1 MSYPEQFGQPCWV
14 KEKVDKCISSGVAQI
29 QQEHADLFLSSHSP
43 IDNITDQKAGKSV
56 NEEEAFQS
64 IFAYNGEFRGVVLG
78 GVGTG
83 KSHLIRWL
91 NIRTEKAV
99 KDEED
104 RFDRYKIVM
113 VKRDTGNL
121 RSALRQIAEQLG
133 DEFEQLKK
141 NIETT
146 VDRFSDN
153 TARQELLSN
162 LHLEIGPKWV
172 ERGEEPLDE
181 DLKNLPNVLLSGG
194 LRDWLCR
201 DGGVIA
207 QTISRFKEKSSIEER
222 LQQIEF
228 TQEELP
234 KAIHWNKE
242 RDTETAFKFLEDLQY
257 DDVSPEET
265 LKVLNKAFL
274 NAKRELTGINANTL
288 NEIFSEIR
296 IKLKEQNKEL
306 VVFVEDVTVVSG
318 GLDID
323 FFQAFEPVEKPN
335 HCRMI
340 ALLGMTKV
348 ANWQV
353 LADHDK
359 DRVQMVL
366 DIDTS
371 TENWAGDDSKV
382 AKFAARYLNTI
393 RSEEDEI
400 EKIASNRLG
409 SDVNQSKCDACP
421 HQIECFDSFGS
432 VELEKGTKVG
442 LFPFSNQA
450 PAKLLRKLNIE
461 RHRQSPRGL
470 LDYVL
475 NVALSQSFDRFT
487 QNQFPYDKNFN
498 VQRTPPTN
506 WSSIENKF
514 LGGSSWNREQKERAL
529 FLTEFWFASGKPD
542 EVASELNKYRKA
554 FQIPKLSESPTLPDT
569 PKERTAQEQNSAKE
583 QPKSSP
589 PAEDAKL
596 QDELTKI
603 SEWLRGEPLKS
614 DSVFRDLLNDFFKNA
629 IKWEDYPEIPVRFA
643 YEMVSG
649 NKPHRIEGQQS
660 NPSNQKYFIDYP
672 RNEETHDLLEALVR
686 FKYEGRK
693 SWDFDLGEMHKRK
706 VARWLRNNRGKI
718 LESLQPE
725 PPQLRDQAVRAGIQ
739 FLALSAVARKGETL
753 PKRDQAKRIS
763 ELFFE
768 PKEGITHALSNEL
781 NGQFEDMVGKWEKV
795 KEFIVS
801 ELGIGQGSAAPTDYI
816 DPLPILKNLEKFEED
831 IGVEPPDSKVN
842 ESFWQKRFSA
852 VSKLSSYADLDEIF
866 EQEKQLIDK
875 RVSKIE
881 EFSREHGFDGED
893 LSKDIE
899 NCLKLILEI
908 EEIQKASGNLKLPP
922 EPDYNRCLER
932 IREKKSELVNSVGKA
947 SGINDSSSKIEL
959 LALDTEK
966 LDEIYDKLIYEVK
979 SRLVTLESEMQ
990 SQLNTGQDEGD
1001 SITKDDLIEELD
1013 SIITV
1018 IDQSD
1023 ENTEGEAS

>member
-1 MSYPEQFGQPCWV
+1 MSYPEQFGQPCWT
-14 KEKVDKCISSGVAQI
+14 KEKVDKSISSGVAQI
-29 QQEHADLFLSSHSP
+29 QEEHADLFLSSHSP
-43 IDNITDQKAGKSV
+43 IENITDQKAGKSV

-64 IFAYNGEFRGVVLG
+64 IFTYNGEFRGVVLG

-99 KDEED
+99 NGKED
-104 RFDRYKIVM
+104 GFDRYKIVM

-133 DEFEQLKK
+133 DEFDQLKK

-146 VDRFSDN
+146 VDRFSDK
-153 TARQELLSN
+153 TARQELWSN
-162 LHLEIGPKWV
+162 LHLETGPKWE
-172 ERGEEPLDE
+172 ERGEEPLDDDLE
-181 DLKNLPNVLLSGG
+181 DLPNVLLSEGI
-194 LRDWLCR
+194 RNWLCR
-201 DGGVIA
+201 DEGVIA

-222 LQQIEF
+222 VQQIEF
-228 TQEELP
+228 TREELP
-234 KAIHWNKE
+234 KLNCLKPG
-242 RDTETAFKFLEDLQY
+242 RDPQTAFDFLEALEYEDETAEQT
-257 DDVSPEET
+257 V
-265 LKVLNKAFL
+265 KVLNKAFL
-274 NAKRELTGINANTL
+274 NAKREITGINANTL

-296 IKLKEQNKEL
+296 KKLYEQKKEL

-318 GLDID
+318 GLDVD

-371 TENWAGDDSKV
+371 TENWAGDVTKV
-382 AKFAARYLNTI
+382 AKFTARYLNTI

-409 SDVNQSKCDACP
+409 SDVNKSKCDDCT
-421 HQIECFDSFGS
+421 HQIECHDSFGT
-432 VELEKGTKVG
+432 VELEEGTKVG
-442 LFPFSNQA
+442 LFPFSMEA

-475 NVALSQSFDRFT
+475 NVALSQSFDRFP

-529 FLTEFWFASGKPD
+529 FLTEFWFASGKPN

-554 FQIPKLSESPTLPDT
+554 FRIPELSESPTIPDA
-569 PKERTAQEQNSAKE
+569 PKAQTFQELNSGKE
-583 QPKSSP
+583 QPKIPP
-589 PAEDAKL
+589 PADDGKL
-596 QDELTKI
+596 QDELTKLR
-603 SEWLRGEPLKS
+603 EWLRGEQLKS
-614 DSVFRDLLNDFFKNA
+614 DSVFRDHLSDFFKHA
-629 IKWEDYPEIPVRFA
+629 LKWEDYPEIPVRFA
-643 YEMVSG
+643 YEMVNG
-649 NKPHRIEGQQS
+649 KKPHRIEGQQS
-660 NPSNQKYFIDYP
+660 KQSTQKYFIDYP

-686 FKYEGRK
+686 FKHEGLK

-718 LESLQPE
+718 LETLQPD
-725 PPQLRDQAVRAGIQ
+725 PPELRDQAVQAGIQ
-739 FLALSAVARKGETL
+739 FLAFSAVARKGEAL
-753 PKRDQAKRIS
+753 PKRDYAKRVS
-763 ELFFE
+763 ELFIE
-768 PKEGITHALSNEL
+768 PEEEITHALSNEMDV
-781 NGQFEDMVGKWEKV
+781 QFEDMLGKWRKV

-801 ELGIGQGSAAPTDYI
+801 ELGIGQGSAAPTDYL
-816 DPLPILKNLEKFEED
+816 DPLPVLKSLEKFEED
-831 IGVEPPDSKVN
+831 IRVTPPDPKVS

-866 EQEKQLIDK
+866 EKEKQLINQHIGK
-875 RVSKIE
+875 LE
-881 EFSREHGFDGED
+881 EFSREHGFDGKDLRED
-893 LSKDIE
+893 IK
-899 NCLKLILEI
+899 NCLNLILEI
-908 EEIQKASGNLKLPP
+908 EDTQNSSGNLKLPP
-922 EPDYNRCLER
+922 EPEYNRCLER
-932 IREKKSELVNSVGKA
+932 IRERKSEFVNSIGKA
-947 SGINDSSSKIEL
+947 SEINESSTKIDV
-959 LALDTEK
+959 LALETEK
-966 LDEIYDKLIYEVK
+966 LNEIYDKLIFEVK
-979 SRLVTLESEMQ
+979 DRLQTLESEMQ
-990 SQLNTGQDEGD
+990 SQLNTGQGEGD

-1013 SIITV
+1013 KIITV

-1023 ENTEGEAS
+1023 ETPEGGAS

>member
-104 RFDRYKIVM
+104 GFDRYKIVM

-172 ERGEEPLDE
+172 ERGEQPLDE
-181 DLKNLPNVLLSGG
+181 DLKDLPNVLLSEG
-194 LRDWLCR
+194 LRDWFCR

-242 RDTETAFKFLEDLQY
+242 RDTATAFKFLEDLQY

-371 TENWAGDDSKV
+371 TENWASDATKV
-382 AKFAARYLNTI
+382 AKFTARYLNTI

-400 EKIASNRLG
+400 AKIASNRLG

-442 LFPFSNQA
+442 LFPLSNQA

-554 FQIPKLSESPTLPDT
+554 FRIPVLSESPTAPDT
-569 PKERTAQEQNSAKE
+569 RKTPSDKEGKTEIVEPRPPPTADNSNLQKE
-583 QPKSSP
+583 
-589 PAEDAKL
+589 L
-596 QDELTKI
+596 ILLG
-603 SEWLRGEPLKS
+603 EWLRGKTLQF
-614 DSVFRDLLNDFFKNA
+614 DSTFRDHLKDFFKYA

-643 YEMVSG
+643 YEKVYG
-649 NKPHRIEGQQS
+649 NKPHKIEGQESTQS
-660 NPSNQKYFIDYP
+660 TSNYFIDYP
-672 RNEETHDLLEALVR
+672 RNQETHDLLEALVR
-686 FKYEGRK
+686 FKHEGRK
-693 SWDFDLGEMHKRK
+693 SWNFDLGEMHKRK
-706 VARWLRNNRGKI
+706 VARWLRNNRKRV
-718 LESLQPE
+718 LETLHPDPLELTEQSL
-725 PPQLRDQAVRAGIQ
+725 RAGIQ
-739 FLALSAVARKGETL
+739 FLALTAVVRKGETL
-753 PKRDQAKRIS
+753 PKRDQAKRIA
-763 ELFFE
+763 ELFVKPE
-768 PKEGITHALSNEL
+768 EGVAHALSNEL
-781 NGQFEDMVGKWEKV
+781 NGQFEDIVGKWEKV

-816 DPLPILKNLEKFEED
+816 DPLPILKNLEKFEKD

-842 ESFWQKRFSA
+842 KSFWQKRFSA
-852 VSKLSSYADLDEIF
+852 VSKLSSYDNLDEIF
-866 EQEKQLIDK
+866 EKEKQLIDQ
-875 RVSKIE
+875 RVAKLE
-881 EFSREHGFDGED
+881 EFSKEHGFDGDD
-893 LSKDIE
+893 LSENIK
-899 NCLKLILEI
+899 NCLNLILEI

-922 EPDYNRCLER
+922 ERDYNSYLEM
-932 IREKKSELVNSVGKA
+932 IAEKKSEFVNSVGKA
-947 SGINDSSSKIEL
+947 CGVNENSSKIDII
-959 LALDTEK
+959 ALDTEK
-966 LDEIYDKLIYEVK
+966 LNEIYETLIYKVK
-979 SRLVTLESEMQ
+979 SRLQTLESEMQ
-990 SQLNTGQDEGD
+990 SQLNTGQGDGD
-1001 SITKDDLIEELD
+1001 SVTKDDLIQELD
-1013 SIITV
+1013 KIITV
-1018 IDQSD
+1018 IDPSD
-1023 ENTEGEAS
+1023 ETQEGGAS